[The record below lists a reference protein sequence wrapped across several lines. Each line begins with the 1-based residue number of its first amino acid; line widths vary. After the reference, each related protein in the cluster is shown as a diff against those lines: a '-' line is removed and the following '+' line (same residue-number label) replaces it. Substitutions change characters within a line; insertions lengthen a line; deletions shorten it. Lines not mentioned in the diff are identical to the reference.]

1 MSKNLNDFT
10 SLGIAPPLVAAL
22 KQQNITLPT
31 EIQNEAIPPLL
42 NGRDVIGLAQTGSG
56 KSLAFLLPVLQQIIA
71 TPTKRCLIL
80 TPTRELADQ
89 IFHVI
94 KSLAENIAEPK
105 IRLSLIVGGRSMH
118 VQAGSLAK
126 NPHFIIATPGRLI
139 NHLETGQF
147 KPEFLS
153 HFILDEAD
161 RLLDMGFAED
171 IQRLYKPIPENAQCL
186 MFSATFND
194 FIRKLAGNILKK
206 PVSIRL
212 TDYQSLHSDI
222 VEELIVCDNFEHKK
236 NILFHLLNQKAL
248 KQAIIFTAT
257 RKAVDE
263 LSYILDEQG
272 YHISAIHGK
281 MGQKAR
287 FQAVEKLHNGQALAL
302 LATDVAAR
310 GLDIRQVSHVIN
322 FDIPLTPDDYIH
334 RIGRTGRAGDKGWA
348 ISLAGPGDQ
357 HKLKAIEELTGR
369 IIERVTIEG
378 LKSKAIQQIEQSQ
391 KSKQKAQEQSKYKK
405 VKIKNAVEEALR
417 PKGWAKPKTKTG
429 IKARKNKRKKQK

>member
-1 MSKNLNDFT
+1 MTDLFSDF
-10 SLGIAPPLVAAL
+10 SALGIVPPLVSAL
-22 KQQNITLPT
+22 KSQNIMQPT
-31 EIQNEAIPPLL
+31 RIQEASIPSIL
-42 NGRDVIGLAQTGSG
+42 NGRDLIGLSQTGSG
-56 KSLAFLLPVLQQIIA
+56 KSLAFLLPIIQ
-71 TPTKRCLIL
+71 KLIEGSSIRCVIL

-94 KSLAENIAEPK
+94 KSINENIAETK

-118 VQAGSLAK
+118 IQEGSLGRK
-126 NPHFIIATPGRLI
+126 PHFIVATPGRLI
-139 NHLETGQF
+139 NHLENGYFHPNHLT
-147 KPEFLS
+147 

-171 IQRLYKPIPENAQCL
+171 IHRLSSDIPSSTQTL

-194 FIRKLAGNILKK
+194 YVRKLAGNILKN
-206 PVSIRL
+206 PVYIGL
-212 TDYQSLHSDI
+212 TNYQALHSDI
-222 VEELIVCDNFEHKK
+222 HEQLIVCDNFEHKK
-236 NILFHLLNQKAL
+236 NILFHLLNQTEL

-272 YHISAIHGK
+272 YEISAIHGK

-287 FQAVEKLHNGQALAL
+287 FQAVEKLHNGKALAL

-310 GLDIRQVSHVIN
+310 GLDIRKVSHVIN

-369 IIERVTIEG
+369 TIKRTIIEG
-378 LKSKAIQQIEQSQ
+378 LKSKAVIQIEQ
-391 KSKQKAQEQSKYKK
+391 KQNQQRKTKYKK
-405 VKIKNAVEEALR
+405 VKVKNAVEEILR
-417 PKGWAKPKTKTG
+417 PKGWAKPKVKTG
-429 IKARKNKRKKQK
+429 IKARKNKRKKSI